1 MGTRVYSGDHRSKNA
16 GTVEHRISTRSIKS
30 LLFERLTGILNDSQR
45 LLIGSL
51 LFWPGFPLC
60 LRVFLLCLS
69 FSISFR
75 PFLRDNR
82 KDILIWFLASALI
95 MVLSIS
101 AAKSISTKRTTIRV
115 DKDFLKK
122 YRESEKRLSN
132 ESYLNNL
139 LGLDADNFSFFD
151 NIK

>member
-1 MGTRVYSGDHRSKNA
+1 MF
-16 GTVEHRISTRSIKS
+16 I
-30 LLFERLTGILNDSQR
+30 
-45 LLIGSL
+45 
-51 LFWPGFPLC
+51 
-60 LRVFLLCLS
+60 VFDF
-69 FSISFR
+69 FS

-101 AAKSISTKRTTIRV
+101 AAKSISTKRTTIRI

-139 LGLDADNFSFFD
+139 LELDEDNFSFFD

>member
-1 MGTRVYSGDHRSKNA
+1 MF
-16 GTVEHRISTRSIKS
+16 I
-30 LLFERLTGILNDSQR
+30 
-45 LLIGSL
+45 
-51 LFWPGFPLC
+51 
-60 LRVFLLCLS
+60 VFDF
-69 FSISFR
+69 FS

-122 YRESEKRLSN
+122 YRESEKRPSN

>member
-1 MGTRVYSGDHRSKNA
+1 MF
-16 GTVEHRISTRSIKS
+16 I
-30 LLFERLTGILNDSQR
+30 
-45 LLIGSL
+45 
-51 LFWPGFPLC
+51 
-60 LRVFLLCLS
+60 VFDF
-69 FSISFR
+69 FS

-101 AAKSISTKRTTIRV
+101 AAKSISTKRTTIRI